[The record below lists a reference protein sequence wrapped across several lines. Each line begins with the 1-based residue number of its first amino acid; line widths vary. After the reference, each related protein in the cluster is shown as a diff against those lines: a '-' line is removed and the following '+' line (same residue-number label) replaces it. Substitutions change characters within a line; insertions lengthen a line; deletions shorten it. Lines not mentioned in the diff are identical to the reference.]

1 MICFN
6 CKRQIPDNVPNC
18 PNCGAP
24 IVPHEQIGQEIRVRR
39 WQRWIFYV
47 IFIVMFLSAVAF
59 AVYVYSQNTALL
71 NASVDLKNS
80 LTKTQ
85 NDLTATQTSLSGK
98 DTQLQQVQGQVT
110 QLQSDIAAKQSL
122 LDQKLA
128 EVQSISQQKDNVM
141 QQYDQVNS
149 VLSVVNANTFN
160 SLIQMGVPMSF
171 KDLARIPVAD
181 FNLGAGTDSDGDGL
195 SNLAEAAF
203 GTDPLKADT
212 DGDGYT
218 DKQEVISGFDPLSK
232 TNKYPID
239 LKFAASQKGKI
250 LISVQGQNE
259 AWYVNPKDNKRYFLG
274 RPADAV
280 KALEGTQKVS
290 TSSPAAITVPA
301 KQITTT
307 PAAASSVQY

>member
-24 IVPHEQIGQEIRVRR
+24 IVPQVQVGKEIRFRR

-47 IFIVMFLSAVAF
+47 IFIVLFLVAVAF
-59 AVYVYSQNTALL
+59 AVYVYNQNTALL
-71 NASVDLKNS
+71 NASSNLKKS
-80 LTKTQ
+80 LDQ
-85 NDLTATQTSLSGK
+85 ASADLTATQANLTGK
-98 DTQLQQVQGQVT
+98 DAQLQQVQGQVT
-110 QLQSDIAAKQSL
+110 QLQQDITAKQSL

-128 EVQSISQQKDNVM
+128 EVQSISQQKEEITK
-141 QQYDQVNS
+141 QYDQFNS
-149 VLSVVNANTFN
+149 VLSAVNANTFN
-160 SLIQMGVPMSF
+160 TLIQMGIGASF
-171 KDLARIPVAD
+171 KDLSRIPVAD
-181 FNLGAGTDSDGDGL
+181 YNLGVGTDSDSDGL

-212 DGDGYT
+212 DGDSYNDKKEIVDGY
-218 DKQEVISGFDPLSK
+218 DPLSK

-239 LKFAASQKGKI
+239 LKFAASQKGRI
-250 LISVQGQNE
+250 LLSVQGNNE

-280 KALEGTQKVS
+280 KALEGTQKVTTPIITPIS
-290 TSSPAAITVPA
+290 TSTVR
-301 KQITTT
+301 
-307 PAAASSVQY
+307 